1 MSRTHVEVDVLIIGA
16 GVVGT
21 AIACRLGLLDATVAV
36 IDQRHDVAEETSKA
50 NSGITAAGWSLPA
63 GSLEARLV
71 CASSPRWED
80 ICGRLGVP
88 FRRCGNVVVART
100 RQEAD
105 EIPELVRNA
114 EANGVE
120 ARALTAEQV
129 VRAAPHA
136 TAQSAGGIE
145 IPAEGVIDSIRLAI
159 GYGEL
164 AVLNGVRFFFG
175 EPLLDAIN
183 AGQEI
188 VEVRTPGTVL
198 RPRFVVNAAGLGA
211 DEVSRLLGGED
222 FQITARRGEFLLMDR
237 EFGRRVPRILSMMP
251 TERSHGIMVIPT
263 AHGTC
268 LLGPTADDIDNKT
281 DRSTSRGVLQRIL
294 RECRTLMPEIDE
306 RYVMKS
312 YAGLRPHS
320 DRTYRI
326 EPSATMRN
334 LIQVAGIRSTGV
346 SASPGIAD
354 YVLMLLQEAGLAAP
368 PKTAAHHSLDG
379 APPLPGTLDR
389 EETAAMPFGRTV
401 VCACEK
407 VTAEQIHRAMSSALP
422 ARSISGIAKRTHATW
437 GSCQG
442 AACLP
447 GVALIAARYLGGQP
461 WEVPYGEPDST
472 LGVDGARHA

>member
-1 MSRTHVEVDVLIIGA
+1 MSRTHAEVDVLIIGA

-21 AIACRLGLLDATVAV
+21 AIACRLGSLEATVAV
-36 IDQRHDVAEETSKA
+36 IDRRHDVAEETSKS
-50 NSGITAAGWSLPA
+50 NSGIAASGWSLPA
-63 GSLEARLV
+63 GGLEARLV
-71 CASSPRWED
+71 YASSPRWED

-88 FRRCGNVVVART
+88 FRRCGEVVIART
-100 RQEAD
+100 QQEAD
-105 EIPELVRNA
+105 RIPELVRNA

-136 TAQSAGGIE
+136 TTQSAGGIE
-145 IPAEGVIDSIRLAI
+145 IPAEAVIDSIRLSI

-164 AVLNGVRFFFG
+164 AALNGVRFFFG
-175 EPLLDAIN
+175 EPLLAAIT
-183 AGQEI
+183 AGQEV
-188 VEVRTPGTVL
+188 VEIRTPGTVL

-211 DEVSRLLGGED
+211 DQVSGILGGED

-237 EFGRRVPRILSMMP
+237 EFGRRVPRILTMMP

-268 LLGPTADDIDNKT
+268 LLGPTADDTDDKR
-281 DRSTSRGVLQRIL
+281 DRSTSRDVLQRIL

-306 RYVMKS
+306 RYVIKS

-320 DRTYRI
+320 DPTYRI
-326 EPSATMRN
+326 EPSAQMRN
-334 LIQVAGIRSTGV
+334 LIQVAAIRSTGV

-354 YVLMLLQEAGLAAP
+354 YVLTLLQEAGLTAP
-368 PKTAAHHSLDG
+368 PKATVYDSLD
-379 APPLPGTLDR
+379 
-389 EETAAMPFGRTV
+389 TAPFGRTV

-407 VTAEQIHRAMSSALP
+407 VTAEQIHRAMSSPLP

-447 GVALIAARYLGGQP
+447 GVSFIAARYLGMQP

-472 LGVDGARHA
+472 LGVAGARHA

>member
-1 MSRTHVEVDVLIIGA
+1 MSRTHAEVDVLIIGA
-16 GVVGT
+16 GVVGA
-21 AIACRLGLLDATVAV
+21 AIACRLSQLDATVAV
-36 IDQRHDVAEETSKA
+36 IDRRHDVAEETSKS
-50 NSGITAAGWSLPA
+50 NSGITASGWSLPA
-63 GSLEARLV
+63 GGLEARLV

-88 FRRCGNVVVART
+88 FRRCGTVVIART
-100 RQEAD
+100 RQEA
-105 EIPELVRNA
+105 EQIPELVRNA

-129 VRAAPHA
+129 MRAAPHA
-136 TAQSAGGIE
+136 TTQSAGGIE

-164 AVLNGVRFFFG
+164 AARNGVRFFFG
-175 EPLLDAIN
+175 ESLLDAIS

-211 DEVSRLLGGED
+211 DEVSRILGGED

-237 EFGRRVPRILSMMP
+237 EFGRRVPRILTMMP

-268 LLGPTADDIDNKT
+268 LLGPTADDTDNKR
-281 DRSTSRGVLQRIL
+281 DRSTSRGVRQRIL

-306 RYVMKS
+306 RYVIKS

-326 EPSATMRN
+326 EPSATMHN
-334 LIQVAGIRSTGV
+334 LIQVAAIRSTGV
-346 SASPGIAD
+346 SASPAIAD
-354 YVLMLLQEAGLAAP
+354 YVLMLLQEAGLAAL
-368 PKTAAHHSLDG
+368 PKTTAHHRADG
-379 APPLPGTLDR
+379 APPWPGTLNP
-389 EETAAMPFGRTV
+389 EQAAAVPFGRTV

-447 GVALIAARYLGGQP
+447 GVSLIAACYLGGQR
-461 WEVPYGEPDST
+461 WEVPYGEPEST
-472 LGVDGARHA
+472 LGVAGARDG